1 MQVDENLLKYLND
14 EKIELD
20 SVKQNDKFE
29 INQLI
34 ENKFFVRYDI
44 NELDILKSIYHSEK
58 YSKAELNITITT
70 TLELYMSDKVEN
82 EIIKYI
88 QNNIESNNQINKLN
102 ITWFGGEPLLCIDQ
116 IVRMTE
122 KINNIALKNNIF
134 TSYSIVTNGV
144 LLNNDDVYEKAKICN
159 INSY

>member
-1 MQVDENLLKYLND
+1 
-14 EKIELD
+14 
-20 SVKQNDKFE
+20 
-29 INQLI
+29 
-34 ENKFFVRYDI
+34 
-44 NELDILKSIYHSEK
+44 
-58 YSKAELNITITT
+58 
-70 TLELYMSDKVEN
+70 MSDKVEN

-102 ITWFGGEPLLCIDQ
+102 ITWFGGEPLLCIDK

-134 TSYSIVTNGV
+134 TSYSIVANGV